1 MWRYF
6 AAALAVVGTSAFGLA
21 AKLLPSDQEAVAS
34 LDTAFQAAVKAND
47 APTMARILHKD
58 MVLILGTG
66 AVNTREE
73 QLQEARDKVYEYAR
87 QDEDA
92 GTQSVRVWGDT
103 AVVTAR
109 LWIKGSSRGVPFD
122 RRVWFSDTYVRTGS
136 GWQYFVGQASLHLP
150 DATTNHPAP

>member
-1 MWRYF
+1 MWKYF
-6 AAALAVVGTSAFGLA
+6 AALVVVGVSALNLA
-21 AKLLPSDQEAVAS
+21 AKLPSTDQEAVAR
-34 LDTAFQAAVKAND
+34 LDTEFQAAVKAND

-73 QLQEARDKVYEYAR
+73 QLQEARDKVYEYER
-87 QDEDA
+87 QDEDP
-92 GTQSVRVWGDT
+92 GTQSVRVWGGT

-109 LWIKGSSRGVPFD
+109 LWIKGSSRGVPFN
-122 RRVWFSDTYVRTGS
+122 RRVWFSDTYVRTEN

-150 DATTNHPAP
+150 DANQPAS